1 MSNLLDILKVGARTL
16 DLSAEIETLQAI
28 ETVVLRW
35 AELSPRLSGFSSVID
50 FIARID
56 EEIDREDVKKAF
68 TDIGLGPTLQSLTK
82 LRAKITAVLEKI
94 GISHA
99 ERLVHPL
106 SRQPES
112 EFSENT
118 GAVSWSLID
127 AGDAAAMANGTRSA
141 DFDFDLGG
149 KAELVLE
156 GGSLWP
162 YSLEAPRDR
171 MVRIGV
177 AGKLSAKGAGKV
189 PFSHGSAGL
198 SVGGEGEASL
208 DYYFEPSNQ
217 DLLLCSAVA
226 SRLANVPNPFDIAAV
241 RRAMNSASD
250 FFGYDLILGGGIT
263 AQVDVAVGNS
273 FAIPAVGSAG
283 IDVKFT
289 ATLIRK
295 RKFQISLRRLGA
307 PNAIDPDLRL
317 VVSGHKNR
325 RDERSLGVKISLDF
339 GKLADHIHQQLEP
352 VVKEWDNGLAAIKP
366 YLEPGTYLRDNVA
379 SLFDGVIGDL
389 LGDTQIAAAIKADMA
404 LLLGTATAQTTQI
417 GEFLANELKGA
428 LNGLVSAGFGE
439 IDEQAQALLDAL
451 KARLPLF
458 ETLDKDEVV
467 LAKLRELVAKLKAD
481 LSASLIAVTNS
492 EPKRKKIADIL
503 GKVGADANRVVANAN
518 DALAGIRKLLATYD
532 QTVKEAMKMLTKAAN
547 RQVSLTI
554 TYAQVKS
561 DDTTIEINAKLFAGV
576 SQSAFD
582 TLLSGNFADLAK
594 LVLDPAQHVLFDE
607 GTALKRV
614 VTHTQTSGGAFI
626 GFGVKADFTT
636 VFSGKA
642 EIGLDH
648 RGNVTILSKGQA
660 QDISTAAFGDKE
672 TTEATFFDSI
682 SIARAIG
689 AANEPIKPGILDLG
703 LNLRRR
709 DEKGLKLNELQKLI
723 DDMQRYSLLT
733 EEGAR
738 DAAETV
744 KSWVNA
750 GGSRSVPAVLDVAL
764 PLTGQQILRVL
775 YANPEQTMRVAV
787 DALIDTAT
795 GKPDVKRKRHMNG
808 LSAALGVLRMEAA
821 GDLDIMMALGRKN
834 WSETRAKQE
843 IANSVSVGSGSG
855 SSSRMS
861 DFLLLHE
868 RVMAGWHLI
877 KLAEELRLLSTELP
891 VVAGNPEAWDLSRF
905 AAAQKRVMHRTH
917 DWLATGQ
924 KFIVFGTDGIDK
936 RMAAFFIALG
946 GMAGLTETQVRET
959 VTLSI
964 QHTGDVNK
972 LIVAS

>member
-1 MSNLLDILKVGARTL
+1 MSNLLEILKVGARTL
-16 DLSAEIETLQAI
+16 NLSAEIETLQAI

-35 AELSPRLSGFSSVID
+35 ADLSPRLSGFSSVID

-56 EEIDREDVKKAF
+56 EEIDREDVRKAF

-82 LRAKITAVLEKI
+82 LRAKITAALEKI

-106 SRQPES
+106 SRHPES

-127 AGDAAAMANGTRSA
+127 AGDAAAMANGTQGA

-149 KAELVLE
+149 KAQLVLE

-162 YSLEAPRDR
+162 YSLEAPRYR
-171 MVRIGV
+171 MVRIGA
-177 AGKLSAKGAGKV
+177 AGKLSAKGAGKI
-189 PFSHGSAGL
+189 PFSLGSPSLSIAGD
-198 SVGGEGEASL
+198 GEASL
-208 DYYFEPSNQ
+208 DYYFEPSDQN
-217 DLLLCSAVA
+217 LLLCSAVA
-226 SRLANVPNPFDIAAV
+226 TRLAHIPDPFDIAAV
-241 RRAMNSASD
+241 RRAMNSSSD
-250 FFGYDLILGGGIT
+250 FFGYDLVLGGAVT
-263 AQVDVAVGNS
+263 AQVDVSLGKS
-273 FAIPAVGSAG
+273 FDLPAFGSLAIG
-283 IDVKFT
+283 IPFK

-307 PNAIDPDLRL
+307 PNAFDPDLRL
-317 VVSGHKNR
+317 VVSGQKNR
-325 RDERSLGVKISLDF
+325 HSETSLGVKVSLDF
-339 GKLADHIHQQLEP
+339 GKLADHIHEQLKP
-352 VVKEWDNGLAAIKP
+352 ILKEWDDGLAAIKP
-366 YLEPGTYLRDNVA
+366 YLEPGTYLQGKVG
-379 SLFDGVIGDL
+379 SLFDGVINDL

-404 LLLGTATAQTTQI
+404 LLLGTATAESTAI
-417 GEFLANELKGA
+417 GDFLANEVKGA

-439 IDEQAQALLDAL
+439 IDEQAKALLDAL

-458 ETLDKDEVV
+458 ESLDRDDTV
-467 LAKLRELVAKLKAD
+467 LAELTK
-481 LSASLIAVTNS
+481 LIAEIKNDLTDSLNAATDTK
-492 EPKRKKIADIL
+492 PKRQKIAQIL
-503 GKVGADANRVVANAN
+503 SRVGADSNRVVATAN

-532 QTVKEAMKMLTKAAN
+532 HTVKRTMEMLTKAAN

-561 DDTTIEINAKLFAGV
+561 DDTTIELNAKLFTGI
-576 SQSAFD
+576 SQKTFD

-594 LVLDPAQHVLFDE
+594 LVRDPGQHVLFDE
-607 GTALKRV
+607 GTALKRI
-614 VTHTQTSGGAFI
+614 VTHTQSSGGAFI
-626 GFGVKADFTT
+626 GFGVKADFST

-642 EIGLDH
+642 EIELDH

-682 SIARAIG
+682 SIARAID
-689 AANEPIKPGILDLG
+689 AANEPTKPGILDLG

-744 KSWVNA
+744 KTWVAA

-764 PLTGQQILRVL
+764 PLTGQQMIRVL
-775 YANPEQTMRVAV
+775 HANPEQTMRDAV
-787 DALIDTAT
+787 NALIDTAT
-795 GKPDVKRKRHMNG
+795 GAPDVKLKHHDIG
-808 LSAALGVLRMEAA
+808 LAAARGLLRMD
-821 GDLDIMMALGRKN
+821 GDSNLQVMMALGRKE
-834 WSETRAKQE
+834 WSEREAKDR
-843 IANSVSVGSGSG
+843 IARSVGIGNSADASGKM
-855 SSSRMS
+855 RY
-861 DFLLLHE
+861 FELLHE
-868 RVMAGWHLI
+868 RVMAGWNLI

-891 VVAGNPEAWDLSRF
+891 VVAGNPESWDLGRF
-905 AAAQKRVMHRTH
+905 AAAQKRVMRRTK

-946 GMAGLTETQVRET
+946 GMAGLTEAQVRET

-972 LIVAS
+972 LLVVS